1 MNDDIFK
8 TVMDFAKRI
17 NNNSSFRVSFEWKA
31 ESNDI
36 SISIATKQ
44 YRSVID
50 ILVESHKVS
59 AYMHGQG
66 VVSSRQIASLIW
78 LLNEVDLFVNKVDQM
93 IDKEKGNE

>member
-31 ESNDI
+31 ESNYI

-50 ILVESHKVS
+50 ILIQSYNVS
-59 AYMHGQG
+59 SYLHGQG
-66 VVSSRQIASLIW
+66 VVNGQQIAELIW
-78 LLNEVDLFVNKVDQM
+78 LLNEVDNFVEEIEQM
-93 IDKEKGNE
+93 LDKENRN

>member
-1 MNDDIFK
+1 MNDEIFK

-36 SISIATKQ
+36 SISIASEQ

-59 AYMHGQG
+59 SYLHGQG
-66 VVSSRQIASLIW
+66 VVSSQQISSLIW

-93 IDKEKGNE
+93 IDEEKGNE